1 MTKNIRRAA
10 MAAFMT
16 ATMATALTALVPADA
31 APARNAKQE
40 KPAASQVRAAVGKPL
55 SEAMKLVDAKDFAG
69 ALAKVKEADAAK
81 DKTPFEQYMIS
92 KYAGFIYVNE
102 PMPDYAAATIAYNQQ
117 IESGAAPDGEKATMY
132 NVAMRLNYQAKDYA
146 KVIQDA
152 TELQKLQPL
161 DDTGHLVLIQAY
173 YNTMDYADAANAAKA
188 ELADKQG
195 AGMKP
200 GEDVL
205 GLLLNAQIRN
215 KDEAGARQTLDTMAS
230 VSKKTEV
237 WEQVMDFALGQQGMT
252 DHNLLNLYR
261 LATLVG
267 TMKDTDYAAMATID
281 LQNGLPQEAKNILT
295 KANKSGDLLTQANS
309 LAAKDQEA
317 LKDLAAE
324 AAKQTNGEIDVKLG
338 ESYYTYGR
346 YDDAVAA
353 LQKGIAKGG
362 LKDAADAQ
370 TTLGLVLW
378 AAGKKP
384 EALAAFEKAAAAGG
398 ATGQVAHTWDLF
410 GKREGATA

>member
-40 KPAASQVRAAVGKPL
+40 KPTANQVRPAVGKPL
-55 SEAMKLVDAKDFAG
+55 TEAMKLVDAKDFAG

-92 KYAGFIYVNE
+92 KYEGFIYVNE
-102 PMPDYAAATIAYNQQ
+102 PMPDYAGATVAYNQQ
-117 IESGAAPDGEKATMY
+117 IETGAAPDAEKPTMY

-152 TELQKLQPL
+152 TELQKVQPL
-161 DDTGHLVLIQAY
+161 DDTGQLVLIQAY
-173 YNTMDYADAANAAKA
+173 YNTMDYADAATAAKA
-188 ELADKQG
+188 QVASKQA
-195 AGMKP
+195 AGTKP

-215 KDEAGARQTLDTMAS
+215 KDEAGARQTLDIMAS
-230 VSKKTEV
+230 VSRKTEV
-237 WEQVMDFALGQQGMT
+237 WDQVMDFALGQQGMT

-261 LATLVG
+261 LAMLVG

-309 LAAKDQEA
+309 LAAKDQDS

-324 AAKQTNGEIDVKLG
+324 AAKQSNGEIDVKLG

-346 YDDAVAA
+346 YDEAIAA
-353 LQKGIAKGG
+353 IQKGIEKGG

-378 AAGKKP
+378 TAGKKP
-384 EALAAFEKAAAAGG
+384 EALAAFEKAAVAGG
-398 ATGQVAHTWDLF
+398 ATGQVDR
-410 GKREGATA
+410 KS